1 MFLKLPAFISI
12 ALRFLMAET
21 LEETPNK
28 RKTRVS
34 SSDESSIS
42 NTSPETKKSRSGE
55 HAVCSH
61 EVSEQDSEE
70 DVILYSLNM
79 TEEFG
84 DTLRNI
90 LKKLDKLDSIEKSM
104 YDFQA
109 TLLKLEGRVGK
120 ELEL

>member
-1 MFLKLPAFISI
+1 
-12 ALRFLMAET
+12 MAET

-34 SSDESSIS
+34 SSDESSVS
-42 NTSPETKKSRSGE
+42 NTSPENKKSRGSE
-55 HAVCSH
+55 HAVCFH

-79 TEEFG
+79 PEEFG

-90 LKKLDKLDSIEKSM
+90 LKKLDKLDSIENQCTIFKRH
-104 YDFQA
+104 F
-109 TLLKLEGRVGK
+109 
-120 ELEL
+120 